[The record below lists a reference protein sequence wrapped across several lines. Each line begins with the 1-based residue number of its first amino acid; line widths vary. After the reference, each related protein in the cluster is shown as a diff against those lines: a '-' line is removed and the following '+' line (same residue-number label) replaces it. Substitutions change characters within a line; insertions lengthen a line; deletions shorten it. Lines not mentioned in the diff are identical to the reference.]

1 MSDCFVGEIRL
12 FAGTYAP
19 VGWHFCDGT
28 LVQVNDN
35 QVLFSLIGATFGGD
49 GRTTF
54 GLPDLRGRV
63 PVHFGTSTAANVAPV
78 AFAQPFGTETVSLTS
93 AQIPAHTHSLTA
105 VSTAGTATDAT
116 GLVTASLG
124 GTDTLYAN
132 NPATVNLVS
141 FAGNSV
147 SSVGGSQPHDNMM
160 PTMAMNYIIA
170 LNGNY
175 PARN

>member
-19 VGWHFCDGT
+19 VGWHFCDGA
-28 LVQVNDN
+28 LVNVNDN
-35 QVLFSLIGATFGGD
+35 QILFSLIGATFGGD

-63 PVHFGTSTAANVAPV
+63 PVHFGASTAANVGPV
-78 AFAQPFGTETVSLTS
+78 AFAQSFGTETVSLTS
-93 AQIPAHTHSLTA
+93 AQISAHTHSLTA

-124 GTDTLYAN
+124 GADTLYSN
-132 NPATVNLVS
+132 NPATVSMVS
-141 FAGNSV
+141 FADNSV